1 MSSII
6 SASVE
11 SYEQRGK
18 ETWYAIQIQPD
29 QGPTYTVHRRFKD
42 FLRLSD
48 ELCVLYTPHEP
59 ITTTTTTTTT
69 AASTTASTTT
79 AGWRRKYQNVIN
91 SALKTRSVVP
101 VLSPLPRHQSWCTKK
116 SRQRK
121 KQHRLDRY
129 LFQLSVMSPSVWQS
143 QIVHRFFDHH
153 PAVCGPSLPL
163 SPLLSPSVSLSLP
176 SSSSLLLPSSSSSSP
191 SPPSRDKASDPPA
204 IILDTSHPIPSTRSL
219 QAPSKPLISSSLALS
234 SSTGGYSIQVCLFL
248 GHTSVTVHMQ
258 RNWKLSELRSALDHE
273 LALANLSLLPPSS
286 SLAYYHLDQSDRQ
299 GALYTLT
306 LNQKKPSVS
315 MRSLANMVTSRSFGY
330 FSSPQLQP
338 QIPIPIPAPPQTL
351 SSSSD
356 SENSPTCAD
365 TCSSSG
371 IVLLLAS
378 DKDLKTAM
386 EGIWHRLDYV
396 TLTCLT
402 W

>member
-1 MSSII
+1 MASIK
-6 SASVE
+6 SACVE

-29 QGPTYTVHRRFKD
+29 HGPSYTVHRRFKD

-48 ELCVLYTPHEP
+48 ELCVLYSNGR
-59 ITTTTTTTTT
+59 TTDTTI
-69 AASTTASTTT
+69 
-79 AGWRRKYQNVIN
+79 WKKCQNVVSN
-91 SALKTRSVVP
+91 SVLKTQSLP
-101 VLSPLPRHQSWCTKK
+101 VLSPLPRHQSWCTKR

-121 KQHRLDRY
+121 KQNRLDQY
-129 LFQLSVMSPSVWQS
+129 LFQLSIMPQSVWQS
-143 QIVHRFFDHH
+143 QAVHRFLDHQ
-153 PAVCGPSLPL
+153 PASGPSPN
-163 SPLLSPSVSLSLP
+163 
-176 SSSSLLLPSSSSSSP
+176 
-191 SPPSRDKASDPPA
+191 
-204 IILDTSHPIPSTRSL
+204 ILDTSHNISSNRSL
-219 QAPSKPLISSSLALS
+219 NTFNPLLPSC
-234 SSTGGYSIQVCLFL
+234 IQVCLFL

-258 RNWKLSELRSALDHE
+258 RHWSLLELRSALDHE

-306 LNQKKPSVS
+306 LNQKKPNVS
-315 MRSLANMVTSRSFGY
+315 MKSLADMATSRSFGY

-338 QIPIPIPAPPQTL
+338 
-351 SSSSD
+351 
-356 SENSPTCAD
+356 CAD
-365 TCSSSG
+365 NPSSG